1 MITSSTAPPLE
12 SENVHDFC
20 ISHNRW
26 QAHLSLHL
34 ALTKRGMVLKN
45 TSHQGPLY
53 VQKAF
58 YPEGKDLAHL
68 YILHPPGGLVSGDKL
83 QINVQADQHVKVL
96 LTTPGA
102 GRVYRAR
109 ADKILQQQSVSLT
122 AAENASIEWL
132 PLETILYPGANTRL
146 DTQVKLAK
154 GASFIGWDI
163 CTFGLPACGETF
175 SSGSLEQCLQI
186 EIEGTVVLRERLV
199 LNDSN
204 RFLLTATAGFA
215 NRPVNAL
222 MVAGPFTRNDSNTEH
237 AQMLA
242 QLQQDCVNHLDFNEI
257 EIAELEAL
265 TSVTLSGGFI
275 LVRYL
280 GHCSEQARNL
290 FTQCWTVLR
299 PSLLGRPAC
308 PPRIWAT

>member
-1 MITSSTAPPLE
+1 MIKSSTAPHKELNQGHE
-12 SENVHDFC
+12 FC
-20 ISHNRW
+20 ISDNRW
-26 QAHLSLHL
+26 QAHLSMFV
-34 ALTKRGMVLKN
+34 ALTKRGAVLKN

-58 YPEGKDLAHL
+58 YPEGAALAHL

-83 QINVQADQHVKVL
+83 QINVQADKGVKVL

-109 ADKILQQQSVSLT
+109 ADQILQQQAVTLE
-122 AAENASIEWL
+122 AAEDASIEWL

-163 CTFGLPACGETF
+163 CTFGLPACGEDF

-186 EIEGTVVLRERLV
+186 EIEETVVLRERLV
-199 LNDSN
+199 LNDKN
-204 RFLLTATAGFA
+204 RFLLNAAAGFA

-222 MVAGPFTRNDSNTEH
+222 LVAGPFKNDTDH
-237 AQMLA
+237 AQMLT
-242 QLQQDCVNHLDFNEI
+242 QLQQSCLNFNAVNDPDITEQQ
-257 EIAELEAL
+257 AL
-265 TSVTLSGGFI
+265 TSVTLCGDFI

-280 GHCSEQARNL
+280 GHCSEQARNF

-299 PSLLGRPAC
+299 PPLLGRPAC
-308 PPRIWAT
+308 APRIWAT